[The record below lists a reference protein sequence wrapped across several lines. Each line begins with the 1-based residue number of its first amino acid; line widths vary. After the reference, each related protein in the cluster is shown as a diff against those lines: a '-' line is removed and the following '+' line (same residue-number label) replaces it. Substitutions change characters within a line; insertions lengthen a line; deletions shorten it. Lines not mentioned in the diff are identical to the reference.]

1 MPRISRCATTDVDIR
16 NDRHGHPQR
25 PTQTSATTDADIRND
40 RRRHPQRPAQMV
52 RSKIT
57 SSLERPKE
65 A

>member
-1 MPRISRCATTDVDIR
+1 MRD
-16 NDRHGHPQR
+16 DRRRHTHR
-25 PTQTSATTDADIRND
+25 PTQTYATTDADIRND
-40 RRRHPQRPAQMV
+40 RRRHLQRPAQMV

>member
-1 MPRISRCATTDVDIR
+1 MRD
-16 NDRHGHPQR
+16 DRRRHTQR
-25 PTQTSATTDADIRND
+25 PAQTYASTDADIRND

>member
-1 MPRISRCATTDVDIR
+1 MR
-16 NDRHGHPQR
+16 NDRRRHTHR

-40 RRRHPQRPAQMV
+40 RRRHPQRPAQMA

-57 SSLERPKE
+57 LSLERLKE